1 MQQGEIVI
9 TYRVDSSGAL
19 TAISN
24 IQKKMYESERNLNST
39 QSKYGKFF
47 DGLNQGFGGV
57 ANTIKKFGIVA
68 AGVIGGGTFGA
79 KQFIDLASGLQTT
92 QAQMASL
99 TGSTE
104 AANKVFGQL
113 YNQVLGKPI
122 AFPDASKAAFTLLGY
137 GRTAQ
142 QVIPDMDTLGRLS
155 IVSGA
160 NLQNLALVFG
170 QVTSR
175 GALFG
180 QDALQLINNN
190 IPLTTILAKKFGISM
205 EEAAGRING
214 GKVSAQEFTAAMAEY
229 AQSLDI
235 SKFSNTFQN
244 RMISLQ
250 GSIRSLGLEII
261 GVRVDS
267 EKGLV
272 VDQNG
277 LFARFSDGVTKLTA
291 FLKENKQT
299 IVGFANFIMDNAI
312 PAIAALGAAFATA
325 KIGQFA
331 AKVVNVGMGVG
342 QAVKALKNGG
352 NAMRAFAAA
361 TSITPFGLMATAIA
375 AVVAALVFLQVKFN
389 IFGQAWNAITAVW
402 SAAAAWFG
410 GVFAAI
416 GQVVSGFVSGVVG
429 FFSSIWI
436 GITTVFNNVVAF
448 LQQWGLTI
456 LAVIFAPVALIIGL
470 FFTFK
475 DQIFAV
481 FQAVWDFIV
490 ATFTPVVQFFG
501 GIFTGAW
508 NLIVGAWGAAVGW
521 FGSIWGGIVGVFSAV
536 AGWFGGVFRGAW
548 NAIVSIFGGLAGW
561 FRGIW
566 NGIVGI
572 FGSVGV
578 SIGNAIGGAFRGAI
592 NGVLRFVSGMING
605 FINSINWAIG
615 IINAIPG
622 VNIPKLGTI
631 NIPQLAEGGIATKA
645 TLAMIGEG
653 SEPEA
658 VIPLS
663 KLSQFLKNSMD
674 ERGTSSGG
682 NTPQINQT
690 VNLTNGIDVDQYN
703 RSLVQQ
709 MRRG

>member
-1 MQQGEIVI
+1 MNQGEIII
-9 TYRVDSSGAL
+9 TYRVDSSGAI

-24 IQKKMYESERNLNST
+24 VQKKMHESERNLNST

-47 DGLNQGFGGV
+47 DRLNQGFGGV

-79 KQFIDLASGLQTT
+79 KYFIDLAGGLQTT

-104 AANKVFGQL
+104 AANRVFGQL

-122 AFPDASKAAFTLLGY
+122 AFPDASKAASTLLGY

-214 GKVSAQEFTAAMAEY
+214 GKVSAEEFTAAMAEY

-267 EKGLV
+267 EKGLI

-299 IVGFANFIMDNAI
+299 IVGFANFIMDNAV
-312 PAIAALGAAFATA
+312 PAIAALGAAFLAM
-325 KIGQFA
+325 KVGQFA
-331 AKVVNVGMGVG
+331 ATMAKSAIGLKAFIDALAAFNVVASMNPFTII
-342 QAVKALKNGG
+342 AV
-352 NAMRAFAAA
+352 
-361 TSITPFGLMATAIA
+361 AIA
-375 AVVAALVFLQVKFN
+375 AVVGALVFLQVKFN

-402 SAAAAWFG
+402 GAAVGWFS
-410 GVFAAI
+410 GVFGAI
-416 GQVVSGFVSGVVG
+416 GQVVSGFV
-429 FFSSIWI
+429 SSIWI

-508 NLIVGAWGAAVGW
+508 NLIVGVWGAAVGW
-521 FGSIWGGIVGVFSAV
+521 FGSIWGGIVGVFSVV

-578 SIGNAIGGAFRGAI
+578 SIGNAIGGAFKGAI
-592 NGVLRFVSGMING
+592 NGVLGFVSGMING
-605 FINSINWAIG
+605 FINSINWATG

-622 VNIPKLGTI
+622 VHIPKIPNL

-674 ERGTSSGG
+674 EKGAGASSSG

-690 VNLTNGIDVDQYN
+690 VNLTNGIDIDQYN

>member
-1 MQQGEIVI
+1 
-9 TYRVDSSGAL
+9 
-19 TAISN
+19 
-24 IQKKMYESERNLNST
+24 
-39 QSKYGKFF
+39 
-47 DGLNQGFGGV
+47 
-57 ANTIKKFGIVA
+57 
-68 AGVIGGGTFGA
+68 
-79 KQFIDLASGLQTT
+79 
-92 QAQMASL
+92 MAM
-99 TGSTE
+99 
-104 AANKVFGQL
+104 KV
-113 YNQVLGKPI
+113 
-122 AFPDASKAAFTLLGY
+122 
-137 GRTAQ
+137 
-142 QVIPDMDTLGRLS
+142 
-155 IVSGA
+155 
-160 NLQNLALVFG
+160 
-170 QVTSR
+170 
-175 GALFG
+175 
-180 QDALQLINNN
+180 
-190 IPLTTILAKKFGISM
+190 
-205 EEAAGRING
+205 
-214 GKVSAQEFTAAMAEY
+214 
-229 AQSLDI
+229 
-235 SKFSNTFQN
+235 
-244 RMISLQ
+244 
-250 GSIRSLGLEII
+250 
-261 GVRVDS
+261 
-267 EKGLV
+267 
-272 VDQNG
+272 
-277 LFARFSDGVTKLTA
+277 
-291 FLKENKQT
+291 
-299 IVGFANFIMDNAI
+299 
-312 PAIAALGAAFATA
+312 
-325 KIGQFA
+325 GQFA
-331 AKVVNVGMGVG
+331 TTMIKSAIGLRGFIG
-342 QAVKALKNGG
+342 ALKNGQS
-352 NAMRAFAAA
+352 
-361 TSITPFGLMATAIA
+361 TMATFNAVAGMNPFTIIAVAIA
-375 AVVAALVFLQVKFN
+375 AVVGALVFLQVKFN

-402 SAAAAWFG
+402 GAAAGWFS
-410 GVFAAI
+410 GVFGAI

-429 FFSSIWI
+429 FFGGIWT

-508 NLIVGAWGAAVGW
+508 NLIAGVWGAAVGW
-521 FGSIWGGIVGVFSAV
+521 FGSIWGGIVGVFSVV

-592 NGVLRFVSGMING
+592 NGVLGFVSGMING
-605 FINSINWAIG
+605 FINSINWATG

-622 VNIPKLGTI
+622 VHIPKIPNL

-674 ERGTSSGG
+674 ERGTGTLSSG

>member
-24 IQKKMYESERNLNST
+24 IQKKMHESERSLNST

-57 ANTIKKFGIVA
+57 ANTIKRFGIVA

-79 KQFIDLASGLQTT
+79 KHFIDLAGGLQTT

-104 AANKVFGQL
+104 AANRVFGQL

-122 AFPDASKAAFTLLGY
+122 AFPDASKAASTLLGY

-235 SKFSNTFQN
+235 GKFSNTFQN

-267 EKGLV
+267 EKGLI

-299 IVGFANFIMDNAI
+299 IVGFANFIMDNAV

-331 AKVVNVGMGVG
+331 AKVVNVGAGVG

-375 AVVAALVFLQVKFN
+375 AVVGALVFLQVKFN

-402 SAAAAWFG
+402 GAAAAWFG
-410 GVFAAI
+410 AVFAAI
-416 GQVVSGFVSGVVG
+416 GQVITSFVSGV
-429 FFSSIWI
+429 
-436 GITTVFNNVVAF
+436 
-448 LQQWGLTI
+448 
-456 LAVIFAPVALIIGL
+456 IGL
-470 FFTFK
+470 FGDIWNT
-475 DQIFAV
+475 
-481 FQAVWDFIV
+481 IV
-490 ATFTPVVQFFG
+490 ATFTPVAGFVIGVFQA
-501 GIFTGAW
+501 AW
-508 NLIVGAWGAAVGW
+508 SGVM
-521 FGSIWGGIVGVFSAV
+521 SIWGAVAGFFSGVWGSIVGVFSGA
-536 AGWFGGVFRGAW
+536 AGWFGAVFGQARNIIFG
-548 NAIVSIFGGLAGW
+548 IFGGLGSW
-561 FRGIW
+561 FQGLW
-566 NGIVGI
+566 GGIVGI

-578 SIGNAIGGAFRGAI
+578 SIGNAIGGAFKGAI

-615 IINAIPG
+615 VINAIPG

-631 NIPQLAEGGIATKA
+631 NVPQLAEGGIATKA

-674 ERGTSSGG
+674 EKGAGASSGG

-709 MRRG
+709 MRRGY

>member
-1 MQQGEIVI
+1 MNQGEIII
-9 TYRVDSSGAL
+9 TYRVDSSGAI
-19 TAISN
+19 TAMSN
-24 IQKKMYESERNLNST
+24 VQKKMHESERNLNST

-122 AFPDASKAAFTLLGY
+122 AFPDASKAASTLLGY

-214 GKVSAQEFTAAMAEY
+214 GKVSAEEFTAAMAEY

-267 EKGLV
+267 EKGLI

-299 IVGFANFIMDNAI
+299 IVDFANFIIDNAV
-312 PAIAALGAAFATA
+312 PAIVALGSAFVAMKVGQFATA
-325 KIGQFA
+325 AF
-331 AKVVNVGMGVG
+331 N
-342 QAVKALKNGG
+342 AVAGLN
-352 NAMRAFAAA
+352 
-361 TSITPFGLMATAIA
+361 PFTIIAVAIA
-375 AVVAALVFLQVKFN
+375 AVVGALVFLQVKFN

-402 SAAAAWFG
+402 GAAAGWFG
-410 GVFAAI
+410 GVFEAI
-416 GQVVSGFVSGVVG
+416 GQVISGFVSGVVG
-429 FFSSIWI
+429 FFGGIWT

-508 NLIVGAWGAAVGW
+508 NLIAGVWGAAVGW
-521 FGSIWGGIVGVFSAV
+521 FGSIWGGIVGVFSVV

-674 ERGTSSGG
+674 ERGAGKSSGDM
-682 NTPQINQT
+682 PQINQT

>member
-1 MQQGEIVI
+1 MNQGEIVI

-24 IQKKMYESERNLNST
+24 VQKKMHESERSLNST

-122 AFPDASKAAFTLLGY
+122 AFPDASKAASTLLGY

-267 EKGLV
+267 EKGLI

-299 IVGFANFIMDNAI
+299 IVGFANFIMDNAV

-331 AKVVNVGMGVG
+331 AKIVNVGAGVG

-375 AVVAALVFLQVKFN
+375 AAVGALIFLQVKFN

-402 SAAAAWFG
+402 GAAAAWFS

-416 GQVVSGFVSGVVG
+416 GQVVSGFVSGVVD

-490 ATFTPVVQFFG
+490 ATFTPVAQFFG

-508 NLIVGAWGAAVGW
+508 NLIVGVWGAAVGW

-536 AGWFGGVFRGAW
+536 AGWFGGVFRAAW

-674 ERGTSSGG
+674 ERGASSGG

-690 VNLTNGIDVDQYN
+690 VNLTNGIDIDQYN

>member
-24 IQKKMYESERNLNST
+24 IQKKMHESERSLNST

-57 ANTIKKFGIVA
+57 ANTIKRFGIVA

-79 KQFIDLASGLQTT
+79 KHFIDLAGGLQTT

-104 AANKVFGQL
+104 AANRVFGQL

-122 AFPDASKAAFTLLGY
+122 AFPDASKAASTLLGY

-235 SKFSNTFQN
+235 GKFSNTFQN

-267 EKGLV
+267 EKGLI

-299 IVGFANFIMDNAI
+299 IVGFANFIMDNAV

-331 AKVVNVGMGVG
+331 AKVVNVGAGVG

-375 AVVAALVFLQVKFN
+375 AVVGALVFLQVKFN

-402 SAAAAWFG
+402 GAAAAWFG
-410 GVFAAI
+410 AVFAAI
-416 GQVVSGFVSGVVG
+416 GQVITSFVSGV
-429 FFSSIWI
+429 
-436 GITTVFNNVVAF
+436 
-448 LQQWGLTI
+448 
-456 LAVIFAPVALIIGL
+456 IGL
-470 FFTFK
+470 FGDIWNT
-475 DQIFAV
+475 IA
-481 FQAVWDFIV
+481 
-490 ATFTPVVQFFG
+490 ATFTPVAGFVIGVFQA
-501 GIFTGAW
+501 AW
-508 NLIVGAWGAAVGW
+508 SGVIAIWGAVAGFFSGVW
-521 FGSIWGGIVGVFSAV
+521 GSIVGVFSGA
-536 AGWFGGVFRGAW
+536 AGWFGAVFGQARNMIFG
-548 NAIVSIFGGLAGW
+548 IFGGLGSW
-561 FRGIW
+561 FQSLWG
-566 NGIVGI
+566 GIVGI

-578 SIGNAIGGAFRGAI
+578 SIGNAIGGAFKGAI

-615 IINAIPG
+615 VINAIPG
-622 VNIPKLGTI
+622 VNIPRLGTI
-631 NIPQLAEGGIATKA
+631 NVPQLAEGGIATKA

-674 ERGTSSGG
+674 EKGAGASSGG

-709 MRRG
+709 MRRGY